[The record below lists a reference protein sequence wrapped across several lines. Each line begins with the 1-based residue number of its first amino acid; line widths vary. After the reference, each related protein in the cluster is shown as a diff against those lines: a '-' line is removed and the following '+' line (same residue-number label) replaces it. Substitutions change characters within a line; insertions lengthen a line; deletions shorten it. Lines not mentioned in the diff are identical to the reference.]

1 MEYTFS
7 KARSNRGPGLFVPGR
22 CAMDLWWA
30 FHEARDELRQVH
42 EAYLVDYHCHNE
54 DAARH
59 AEKPEQPLAVPL
71 KRPGYP

>member
-1 MEYTFS
+1 
-7 KARSNRGPGLFVPGR
+7 
-22 CAMDLWWA
+22 MDLWWA